1 VFAAVACAARL
12 PEQQPPH
19 VDAKPVALNAGR
31 TDGSPTYGILATD
44 AIGTL
49 LRSYYNGNGLW
60 RDCPQTRC
68 WVHNSDWGSDSL
80 TNTLYLRWKTARD
93 PSVAPVLAA
102 LSRTARRYPP
112 PCDGPRCVLWSD
124 APLWDSVAA
133 LREHEVDRE
142 NAAALAKAVAAF
154 RAVEGS
160 GVYGLGACPEIRYQ
174 RPFGRG
180 DHLKTLET
188 DSNGVK
194 AALLLFDAT
203 HDAQYLQVAVA
214 RYDAIRRHFMDPEM
228 SLYSVYVFDDG
239 RRCVQVPHRF
249 FASVNGNMIWNGVAL
264 YHATGDETYRD
275 EALGTARAVTRRL
288 SDPSGAFMN
297 MQAENDLAEP
307 LIEAMLV
314 LAAQENVDFARSWLL
329 ANASA
334 AYSARKPDGTY
345 GRFFGGP
352 PPEAPVTAWQTS
364 GGFASQVA
372 AAALEPH
379 GTPRPAAWQ
388 AAVFV
393 PHPIT
398 RLPATIRF
406 EGSGFALIGTIGDV
420 CCQPGHARIIVDQVE
435 TVDRTGAW
443 QNKSTS
449 GRRFPNSVLFAL
461 SWPAGGHHEVT
472 LLPGIYNA
480 KEGGPFLHAAG
491 YFVQGSGATMTAA
504 RSR

>member
-1 VFAAVACAARL
+1 MSSSRAAEAAR
-12 PEQQPPH
+12 
-19 VDAKPVALNAGR
+19 AG
-31 TDGSPTYGILATD
+31 GSPTYGVLATD
-44 AIGTL
+44 ATRTL
-49 LRSYYNGNGLW
+49 LRSYYNGDGLW
-60 RDCPQTRC
+60 RDCPQTQC

-80 TNTLYLRWKTARD
+80 TNTLYLRWRTSRD
-93 PSVAPVLAA
+93 PSVVAILAA
-102 LSRTARRYPP
+102 LSRTARSYLP
-112 PCDGPRCVLWSD
+112 PCDGPSCVLWSD

-133 LREHEVDRE
+133 AREHEVDPG
-142 NAAALAKAVAAF
+142 NAVALAKAIAAF

-160 GVYGLGACPEIRYQ
+160 NVYGLGACPEIRYQ

-180 DHLKTLET
+180 NHLKTLET

-194 AALLLFDAT
+194 AALLLYDAT

-249 FASVNGNMIWNGVAL
+249 FASVNGNMIWNGIAL
-264 YHATGDETYRD
+264 YHATGDETYRA

-307 LIEAMLV
+307 LVEAMLV
-314 LAAQENVDFARSWLL
+314 LAAQEHVDFARSWLL

-334 AYSARKPDGTY
+334 AYSARKVDGTY

-352 PPEAPVTAWQTS
+352 PPAAAVTAWQTS
-364 GGFASQVA
+364 GGFASEVA
-372 AAALEPH
+372 AAALEPG
-379 GTPRPAAWQ
+379 GTPRAAAWQ

-393 PHPIT
+393 RHAIT
-398 RLPATIRF
+398 SLPATIRF
-406 EGSGFALIGTIGDV
+406 VGSGFALIGTIGDV
-420 CCQPGHARIIVDQVE
+420 CCEPGHARIIVDNVE
-435 TVDRTGAW
+435 TMDRTGAW
-443 QNKSTS
+443 QNKSSS

-461 SWPAGGHHEVT
+461 SWPAGGRHEVT
-472 LLPGIYNA
+472 LLPGTYNA

-491 YFVQGSGATMTAA
+491 YLVQGSGATTTAPP
-504 RSR
+504 SR